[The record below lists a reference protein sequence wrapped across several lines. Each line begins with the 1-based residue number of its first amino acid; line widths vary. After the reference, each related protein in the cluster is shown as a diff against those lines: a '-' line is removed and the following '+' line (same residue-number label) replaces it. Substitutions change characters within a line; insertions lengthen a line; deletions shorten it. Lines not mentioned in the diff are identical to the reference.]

1 MGLEYYVKKAEQ
13 GDVEALVRLGDIYFE
28 KGNIEKALKL
38 YELAAKRGNAEAM
51 SNLGYIYREGLEV
64 QKNLKLAKEYFEK
77 AAEQEDKD
85 ALFYLGDMHLCGEAT
100 KINYEKALYYHEK
113 AYEKGEEESSKRIAL
128 LYMSGQVEP
137 DYDKLKGHVAKL
149 EKNEGDHEKA
159 TALKQ
164 KYIDGKEIDFKELF
178 ECEKEENKKDKYFNK
193 IKERVDAD
201 APITT
206 VKNAK
211 EIKKEKLNTMP
222 NDSLIL
228 YNPNTS
234 LFGNLCA
241 QFYTVEDMK
250 KIISKCYNILGQI
263 DMNQKEED
271 IFMQIYT
278 KLGKQITYD
287 FQALRANEKNSI
299 TRNLMVL
306 LTNKAVCEGY
316 TAALKFML
324 DLAGIQA
331 QVLNSRINKKGYT
344 HAYNQVRINN
354 KWYFCDLTNDSPLM
368 NFLTVKYCLQS
379 KEKFTTTALTKK
391 NILEHTTITP
401 KLEHEATEDYPN
413 VETLYRKNY
422 MKTKKKS
429 FFNFF
434 KKEKDIK

>member
-13 GDVEALVRLGDIYFE
+13 GDIEALVRLADIYFE
-28 KGNIEKALKL
+28 KGNIEKAMKL
-38 YELAAKRGNAEAM
+38 YELAAKKGNVEAM
-51 SNLGYIYREGLEV
+51 SNLGYIYREGIEV

-77 AAEQEDKD
+77 AAEQDDRD

-128 LYMSGQVEP
+128 LYMSGQVETN
-137 DYDKLKGHVAKL
+137 YDKLKEHVDKL
-149 EKNEGDHEKA
+149 EKIGEDHEKA
-159 TALKQ
+159 IALKQ
-164 KYIDGKEIDFKELF
+164 KYIDGQEIDFKELF

-193 IKERVDAD
+193 IKERVDAN
-201 APITT
+201 APITP
-206 VKNAK
+206 VQNAK

-234 LFGNLCA
+234 MFGNLCA
-241 QFYTVEDMK
+241 HFYTVEDMK

-278 KLGKQITYD
+278 KLGKQISYD
-287 FQALRANEKNSI
+287 FLALRIKEKEKNTIS
-299 TRNLMVL
+299 RNLMVL

-316 TAALKFML
+316 AAALKFML
-324 DLAGIQA
+324 ELAGIQA
-331 QVLNSRINKKGYT
+331 QVLNSKINKNGYGHT
-344 HAYNQVRINN
+344 YNQVRINN
-354 KWYFCDLTNDSPLM
+354 RWYFCDLTSDSPLM
-368 NFLTVKYCLQS
+368 HAFTVKSCLQS

-391 NILEHTTITP
+391 NILEHTTVNMEV
-401 KLEHEATEDYPN
+401 EHEANEDYPN
-413 VETLYRKNY
+413 VEKLFRKNY

-429 FFNFF
+429 FLDFF
-434 KKEKDIK
+434 KK